1 MDLKQLKTFIA
12 VAESGS
18 LSRAS
23 DRLHIVQPA
32 LSRHIKLLEQEVG
45 VSLFSRHVRGMEL
58 TEEGKIFFDRVS
70 GLVRQIEVS
79 VHDLQS
85 MHAEVKGSVVLGM
98 TPSINT
104 ILAVRLLK
112 RAFDEVPGITIRTI
126 EGSSSHLLDW
136 LHRGDVDIA
145 LLYQPSTE
153 LHLHTTE
160 LLSEEMVLASP
171 PGMLKDDRKTIGLSD
186 VVKLPLTITAH
197 PDMYRV
203 VIDNALKKQG
213 LTLEKVYEVG
223 SFWIMREL
231 VTSGFCHT
239 ILPVSSIHSET
250 KSGSIEVRRITSP
263 KLKRTIVLGSSND
276 RPNTR
281 ATATIS
287 DLVRSEIGS
296 MVASN
301 EWPVIQAGGLQN

>member
-32 LSRHIKLLEQEVG
+32 LSRHIKLLEHEVG

-85 MHAEVKGSVVLGM
+85 IHAEVKGSVVLGM

-112 RAFDEVPGITIRTI
+112 RAFDEMPGITLRTI

-136 LHRGDVDIA
+136 LHRGDIDIA
-145 LLYQPSTE
+145 LLYQPSSE

-160 LLSEEMVLASP
+160 LLSEEMMLASP
-171 PGMLKDDRKTIGLSD
+171 PAMLADNRKTITLSD
-186 VVKLPLTITAH
+186 VARLPLAIPSQ

-203 VIDNALKKQG
+203 VIDLALKKQG
-213 LTLEKVYEVG
+213 LSLDKIYEVG

-231 VTSGFCHT
+231 VTSGFCHS
-239 ILPVSSIHSET
+239 ILPISSIHKET
-250 KSGSIEVRRITSP
+250 LDGSIEVRRITSP
-263 KLKRTIVLGSSND
+263 KLTRTIVLGSSND

-281 ATATIS
+281 AIDTIS
-287 DLVRSEIGS
+287 SLVRSEIGT
-296 MVASN
+296 MVDSG
-301 EWPVIQAGGLQN
+301 EWPVIQADGLQN